1 MTTLF
6 LGYDPM
12 LKPLSIA
19 FLSIAT
25 LAIAGSSIAQPDEPS
40 LNELRAATEK
50 FQDVNVAL
58 AEGYV
63 RDPHNICL
71 TADMMGRPTA
81 AGAMGIH
88 FFRPDLLGIDATTPR
103 VDGTGMHTDFTRPS
117 VLIYAPQPD
126 GKLKLVA
133 IENLVFE
140 KALRGRGENVPS
152 FAGHRYNYM
161 ADDPATPVDEAH
173 GFAPHY
179 DLHIWLYEKNPAGDF
194 ASFNRA
200 VKCPAPKDH
209 DQ

>member
-1 MTTLF
+1 MF
-6 LGYDPM
+6 
-12 LKPLSIA
+12 KPIM
-19 FLSIAT
+19 I
-25 LAIAGSSIAQPDEPS
+25 AIAGIATVVIAGYSVTQPEAPS
-40 LNELRAATEK
+40 LRELRAATAK
-50 FQDVNVAL
+50 FQDVRVAL

-71 TADMMGRPTA
+71 TADMMGLPA
-81 AGAMGIH
+81 ATGAMGIH
-88 FFRPDLLGIDATTPR
+88 FFRPDLLGIDATAPR
-103 VDGTGMHTDFTRPS
+103 VDGTGLHTDFTRPS

-140 KALRGRGENVPS
+140 KALRANRKEVPI

-161 ADDPATPVDEAH
+161 VDDPATVADEAH

-194 ASFNRA
+194 ASFNPA
-200 VKCPAPKDH
+200 IKCPITTAQGH
-209 DQ
+209 